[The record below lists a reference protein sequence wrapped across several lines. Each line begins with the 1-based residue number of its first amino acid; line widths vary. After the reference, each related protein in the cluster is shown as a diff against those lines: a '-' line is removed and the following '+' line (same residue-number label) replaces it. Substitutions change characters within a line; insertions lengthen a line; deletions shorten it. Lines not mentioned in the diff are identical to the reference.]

1 MEKESLFEQ
10 NNSLDKGTA
19 SPGEFFPSGV
29 AGGEGNDDL
38 QHTFDEPISGHEIDE
53 ALIGITKNVRFAPE
67 GAKSTTVQMS
77 PEEYDRASEIYA
89 LRTGEY
95 KQYRDI
101 MRLVESC
108 KRSLKKSELHR
119 KNIEKEGD
127 EEAVKVDNFFQEYV
141 KNADEIKTAVNDEI
155 LQTKMK
161 TSKIHERELIL
172 ASILDDLT
180 KEAEEIQEKFP
191 AVERLWQQ
199 DDPIKLQADGYDVHT
214 PVEELNKKI
223 LQLISDKENSMESG
237 QEGSQNGRVAN
248 E

>member
-101 MRLVESC
+101 MRLAKACERGLKMAEEKRKKIEDEGYAEMIKVE
-108 KRSLKKSELHR
+108 
-119 KNIEKEGD
+119 D
-127 EEAVKVDNFFQEYV
+127 FFKEYV
-141 KNADEIKTAVNDEI
+141 KNADEVDTAVNDEFQ
-155 LQTKMK
+155 QTEMKAGKMLEK
-161 TSKIHERELIL
+161 KSVLGRIYEDLIEEADSL
-172 ASILDDLT
+172 
-180 KEAEEIQEKFP
+180 KEKLP
-191 AVERLWQQ
+191 AVERLWEH
-199 DDPIKLQADGYDVHT
+199 DDPKKFQADGYDVDT
-214 PVEELNKKI
+214 PESELAKK
-223 LQLISDKENSMESG
+223 LGQLISNKENSLRG
-237 QEGSQNGRVAN
+237 AQEGAQNGRVAN